1 MANKEQK
8 KSGNREARKPKK
20 AKAKA
25 AASAS
30 PFAVT
35 PAKAGGA
42 SKKK

>member
-20 AKAKA
+20 NKAKPA
-25 AASAS
+25 TAAS

-35 PAKAGGA
+35 AGKSGGA

>member
-20 AKAKA
+20 AKAKP

-35 PAKAGGA
+35 PGKTAGA
-42 SKKK
+42 AKKK